1 MTPDETELMVALCKR
16 IQDEKNPASFIELI
30 EELNAL
36 LEQKR
41 GRSKIRLPL
50 PDRSQVTQQL
60 SGAAQGARLR
70 LTSAILASPSVMAAS

>member
-1 MTPDETELMVALCKR
+1 MTPDETELMFALCKR

-41 GRSKIRLPL
+41 GRIQNK
-50 PDRSQVTQQL
+50 
-60 SGAAQGARLR
+60 
-70 LTSAILASPSVMAAS
+70 TSAA